1 MENQLLG
8 NQKLSIGIPIYNEE
22 ENLEEVI
29 NRILHAMNKYQITNY
44 ELVFTDNCSTDK
56 SIQKLNEL
64 RNTLNIQIKIVKHA
78 RNYGYQTSLQTCLK
92 YSDGDYVA
100 IMDGDLQDPPEL
112 LPVML
117 NELLKQQKN
126 IVYGKRISRAG
137 GFLNR
142 FFYKSYYRIWQK
154 LADFEIQVD
163 SGEFAIYDRF
173 SVNQILKFK
182 EKNRFQRGIR
192 AYLGLN
198 QIEYPYRREIRHK
211 GKTKFK
217 FGQQI
222 QLGLDGIYSFS
233 FAPIRMMMI
242 IGLNVTFFSF
252 ILSLISVVLK
262 IINFY
267 NESFNVG
274 QMGKGLV
281 QIFLIFTMLLGIIII
296 MLGIIGEYLSRIYDE
311 IRDRPIVI
319 ESINGAK
326 INE

>member
-1 MENQLLG
+1 MEDNSLK
-8 NQKLSIGIPIYNEE
+8 NRKLSIGIPIYNEE
-22 ENLEEVI
+22 ENLSEIV
-29 NRILHAMNKYQITNY
+29 NRISQAMDSAQIRNY
-44 ELVFTDNCSTDK
+44 ELVFADNCSIDH
-56 SIQKLNEL
+56 SIQKLQEL
-64 RNTLNIQIKIVKHA
+64 RKSSKTQIKIVKHA

-112 LPVML
+112 LPIML

-126 IVYGKRISRAG
+126 IIYGKRISRAG
-137 GFLNR
+137 GIINR
-142 FFYKSYYRIWQK
+142 IFYKLYYKIWQK
-154 LADFEIQVD
+154 LADVEIQVD

-173 SVNQILKFK
+173 SVDQILKFK

-198 QIEYPYRREIRHK
+198 QIEYPYHREVRHK
-211 GKTKFK
+211 GKTKFN
-217 FGQQI
+217 FGQQL

-252 ILSLISVVLK
+252 VLSIISVTLK

-267 NESFNVG
+267 NQDFNVG

-281 QIFLIFTMLLGIIII
+281 QIFLVFTMLLGIIII
-296 MLGIIGEYLSRIYDE
+296 MLGIIGEYLGRIYDE
-311 IRDRPIVI
+311 IRDRPIII
-319 ESINGAK
+319 ESINGEP